1 MIGITNSLHF
11 INCNNLDKYF
21 SSNHGILYNKEIPL
35 FYREIHTQFMNY
47 YKQEPTNLLD
57 ILNQSIWY
65 NNYIKSSKN
74 YLINNRL
81 EYKGISKIKD
91 ILDEKCDFINQSKI
105 NLKYKVI
112 ISFLELLNIT
122 SCILKSWK
130 QILNNCQHL
139 PQNIPI
145 ENCIQVQNTL
155 KSLNKTTC
163 KDMYW
168 HILNLENYKYKP
180 TCIKK

>member
-1 MIGITNSLHF
+1 M
-11 INCNNLDKYF
+11 KYF
-21 SSNHGILYNKEIPL
+21 
-35 FYREIHTQFMNY
+35 
-47 YKQEPTNLLD
+47 KQEQTNLLD
-57 ILNQSIWY
+57 ILNQSLQY
-65 NNYIKSSKN
+65 NNYIKSGEN

-81 EYKGISKIKD
+81 EFKSISKIKD
-91 ILDEKCDFINQSKI
+91 IFDEKCDFIDQSKI

-122 SCILKSWK
+122 SCILKSWQK
-130 QILNNCQHL
+130 ILNNCQHL

-145 ENCIQVQNTL
+145 ENCIQVQNTI

-168 HILNLENYKYKP
+168 RTLNLENYNYKP
-180 TCIKK
+180 ICIKKVDQIVPGFQYCS